1 MKEEKM
7 MILSMLEEGK
17 ITSEEAVRLM
27 EALEDMEIPRDERKT
42 EDEDKDSQKEENS
55 SSRFN
60 SLEDIGADISNVF
73 SNMLSG
79 LKDIGGSFGFK
90 NNHETIYEDLDMDIS
105 HFESLNL
112 NLRAINGSIKL
123 IPTNAENLSIKVS
136 CQHKKGLLQ
145 KNEPY
150 FDFYLDGDT
159 VVFNPKYNSG
169 LSIKLDVFL
178 PEIKYNNILLNS
190 TNGKIDVNK
199 LNVNILECNTSNS
212 AINIFYVNSK
222 EIILSTKNGK
232 IESQY
237 TNSDKFKAY
246 TTNSSVSLAH
256 INSDDLDIKT
266 ANGRI
271 DVDHLSGENIV
282 CKTSNGSINIKNVSF
297 NTIGLTTSNGRITC
311 DEIDTNKAQVVNLKT
326 SNASIS
332 SKIKDLNKEIS
343 FDLETSMGSISLET
357 SELIYT
363 INKQVSLGLK
373 KIVAHTV
380 DFNNSDDNLE
390 IVASTSN
397 GSIQILKG

>member
-17 ITSEEAVRLM
+17 ITSEEAVKLM
-27 EALEDMEIPRDERKT
+27 EALEDIEIPRNEQRT
-42 EDEDKDSQKEENS
+42 ENKKDDSQKEENS
-55 SSRFN
+55 SGRFN
-60 SLEDIGADISNVF
+60 SLEDIGADIGNAF

-105 HFESLNL
+105 HFENLNL

-123 IPTNAENLSIKVS
+123 IPTNSENLSIKVS
-136 CQHKKGLLQ
+136 CQYKKGLLQ

-178 PEIKYNNILLNS
+178 PEIKYNHILLNS
-190 TNGKIDVNK
+190 TNGKIDVDK
-199 LNVNILECNTSNS
+199 LNINLLECNTSNS
-212 AINIFYVNSK
+212 SINIFYVNSK

-232 IESQY
+232 VESQY
-237 TNSDKFKAY
+237 TNSDKFTAY
-246 TTNSSVSLAH
+246 TTNSSILLAH
-256 INSDDLDIKT
+256 VNSNDFDIKT
-266 ANGRI
+266 ANGKI
-271 DVDHLSGENIV
+271 DVNSLSGKNII
-282 CKTSNGSINIKNVSF
+282 CKTSNGSINVKNISF
-297 NTIGLTTSNGRITC
+297 SAIQLTTSNGRITC
-311 DEIDTNKAQVVNLKT
+311 DDIDTNKAEIIRLTT
-326 SNASIS
+326 SNGSIS
-332 SKIKDLNKEIS
+332 SKIKDHNKEIS
-343 FDLETSMGSISLET
+343 FDLETSMGSINLET
-357 SELIYT
+357 PDLVYT
-363 INKQVSLGLK
+363 TNKQVSLGLK

-380 DFNNSDDNLE
+380 DFNNSDDNLQ

-397 GSIQILKG
+397 GSIQIL